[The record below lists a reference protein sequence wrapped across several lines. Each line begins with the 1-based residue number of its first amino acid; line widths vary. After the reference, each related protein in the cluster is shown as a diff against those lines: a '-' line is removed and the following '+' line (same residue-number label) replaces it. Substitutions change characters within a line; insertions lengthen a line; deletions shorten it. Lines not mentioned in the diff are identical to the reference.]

1 MKRATKRGPRRKK
14 SYSVKCDWDADAR
27 VWYVSETDIPGLATE
42 AATVAA
48 MTRKLRLL
56 IPEML
61 ALNEGAAAVEVPV
74 ELLWHK
80 QEVISIKR
88 V

>member
-1 MKRATKRGPRRKK
+1 MRSEQGPLVVVAT
-14 SYSVKCDWDADAR
+14 WDAEAE
-27 VWYVSETDIPGLATE
+27 VWVAESDDIPGLATE

-80 QEVISIKR
+80 QEVISVNR
-88 V
+88 A